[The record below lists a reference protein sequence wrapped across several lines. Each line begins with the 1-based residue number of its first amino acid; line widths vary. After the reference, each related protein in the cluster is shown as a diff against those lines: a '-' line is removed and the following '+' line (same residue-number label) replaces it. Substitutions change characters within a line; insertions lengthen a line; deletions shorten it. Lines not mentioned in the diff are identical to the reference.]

1 MITIKQLH
9 EYMEL
14 VEMKMAPVIPCSLDS
29 EHMAPIALLKDDQ
42 PVLWCL
48 ECDSKLFIGERKS
61 LMIKKLLGDIG
72 NDS

>member
-1 MITIKQLH
+1 MR
-9 EYMEL
+9 
-14 VEMKMAPVIPCSLDS
+14 MAPAIPCALDP
-29 EHMAPIALLKDDQ
+29 EHMPPIAYQKDDK

-61 LMIKKLLGDIG
+61 LMIKKLLGNVS